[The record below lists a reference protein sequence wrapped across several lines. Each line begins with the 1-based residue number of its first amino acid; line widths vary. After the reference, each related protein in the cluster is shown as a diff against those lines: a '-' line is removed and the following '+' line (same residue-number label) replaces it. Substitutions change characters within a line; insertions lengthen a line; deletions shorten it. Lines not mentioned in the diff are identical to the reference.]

1 MICKNC
7 SYENAPEEKV
17 CTNCGTPL
25 AEEEIEEVAE
35 VEETTEE
42 TTEIEETEESI
53 EEEIAEITEETEE
66 ITEEVIDDIEEAAE
80 ATAVKEEKT
89 KKSIL
94 SPFSGLIALIIIAIG
109 LWVSFTGIFA
119 PKYDMP
125 VDRSDYDISY
135 VKDGSLY
142 QKPVSGSS
150 VKLSDALSADGE
162 AFSGYNYTIKQ
173 SKDGKITYFLE
184 GFSQETYSGTLY
196 VTYNGKTKT
205 KIADNVVQGYAISEN
220 GKTVVY
226 MSNIDPN
233 TAMGSLYYYRKG
245 GEPQL
250 IANAS
255 LYQTYLVSQNGKAV
269 AFLENVD
276 GETGVGELYVVKTGS
291 KPVKIDDAVSTGV
304 KLSDK
309 GEIFYLKN
317 MNEMTYTYDLYKA
330 SASKAPSLISSG
342 VAEGYVMTS
351 SFSNKMGYVTV
362 DENESY
368 NLNYIKGSKPSVVMA
383 DLVGF
388 FAIDIENEN
397 FLLAKMPENADENT
411 INPDMYIKKKG
422 KDAVNI
428 ATALATPQHAKAS
441 YDLKTIY
448 YMNEYDN
455 ATQTGTLHVR
465 KESIFGIAKDEV
477 IATGVSGFTAAND
490 GKAVLFVTNMDQST
504 GFASLSAYSKGK
516 TKVICENTLL
526 SSYKLSQNGKAVIYI
541 GDLNAETY
549 TGTLYAISTT
559 GKGAAKT
566 IDTDVYSS
574 FYSRSD
580 KNAIYIKNLDSE
592 TGLADVYMWKGKGTP
607 EAIDTGVAAVLFE

>member
-7 SYENAPEEKV
+7 SHENAPEEKV

-25 AEEEIEEVAE
+25 TEETEIDVIEENTETTDVEEISEIADAGDIEEIEEAIEDVDV
-35 VEETTEE
+35 VEEIEDIATE
-42 TTEIEETEESI
+42 S
-53 EEEIAEITEETEE
+53 
-66 ITEEVIDDIEEAAE
+66 
-80 ATAVKEEKT
+80 EKKI

-119 PKYDMP
+119 PKYDIP
-125 VDRSDYDISY
+125 VDRSDFDITY

-142 QKPVSGSS
+142 QKPISGSS
-150 VKLSDALSADGE
+150 VKLSEALSADGE
-162 AFSGYNYTIKQ
+162 GFSGYSYTIKQ
-173 SKDGKITYFLE
+173 SRDGETIYFLE

-196 VTYNGKTKT
+196 VSYNGKTKT
-205 KIADNVVQGYAISEN
+205 KIADNVVQGYSISEN

-226 MSNIDPN
+226 LSNINPE
-233 TAMGSLYYYRKG
+233 TAIGSLYYYRKG

-255 LYQTYLVSQNGKAV
+255 LYQTYLVTQNGKSV

-276 GETGVGELYVVKTGS
+276 SETGLGELYVVKTGS
-291 KPVKIDDAVSTGV
+291 KPVKIDDGVSVTI

-330 SASKAPSLISSG
+330 SASKAPYMISSG
-342 VAEGYVMTS
+342 VTEGYIMTS
-351 SFSNKMGYVTV
+351 RFSNKMCYVTV
-362 DENESY
+362 DENETY
-368 NLNYIKGSKPSVVMA
+368 NFNFVNGTKPSVVME

-388 FAIDIENEN
+388 FAMDVENSN
-397 FLLAKMPENADENT
+397 FLLAKMPEGADENT
-411 INPDMYIKKKG
+411 VNPDMFIKKKG
-422 KDAVNI
+422 KDAVSI
-428 ATALATPQHAKAS
+428 ASSLSTPQHATAS
-441 YDLKTIY
+441 YDMKTIY

-455 ATQTGTLHVR
+455 TTQTGTLHIR
-465 KESIFGIAKDEV
+465 KESIFGTAKDEV
-477 IATGVSGFTAAND
+477 IATGVSGFTATND
-490 GKAVLFVTNMDQST
+490 GKVVLYVTNMDQTT
-504 GFASLSAYSKGK
+504 GYASLNAYSKGK

-541 GDLNAETY
+541 GELDPETY
-549 TGTLYAISTT
+549 TGTLYAVSST
-559 GKGAAKT
+559 GNGNAKA
-566 IDTDVYSS
+566 IDTDVYSA

-580 KNAIYIKNLDSE
+580 KNAIYVKNVNSE
-592 TGLADVYMWKGKGTP
+592 TGLADVYMWKGRGTP
-607 EAIDTGVAAVLFE
+607 DAIDTGVAAVLFE